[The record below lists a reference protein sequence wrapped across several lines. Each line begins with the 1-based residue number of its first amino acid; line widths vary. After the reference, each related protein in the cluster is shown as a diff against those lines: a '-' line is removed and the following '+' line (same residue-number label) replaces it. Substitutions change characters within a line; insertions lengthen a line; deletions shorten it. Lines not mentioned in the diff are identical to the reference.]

1 MIPALEELKT
11 LPQWVA
17 HTSDKVPIGPQGR
30 AASTTDPS
38 TWMTYEDA
46 RRVQRAGG
54 LAGVGLVMS
63 KDDDLI
69 GIDLDN
75 AIESDGQVKDW
86 AAAIICQVNSYT
98 EVSPSGTGLHI
109 WIRGQ
114 LPAGGSRRKVGDGLL
129 EVYEKARYFTVTG
142 RHLEGT
148 PDDIA
153 RWGQGIAQW
162 YWMHFEQTAPASDPL
177 PFEVD
182 EDLDG
187 ELAEAIHYIDSTDYE
202 VWVAIGMAVK
212 DHFGDAGFELWRQW
226 SMKATNYCG
235 DEKAWKKFQS
245 FGRRAGVTYRTI
257 LHFAMEAGFAPS
269 ARYLDPEDIF
279 PGIDAFCKLVLSS
292 DEEVWEKPEEVE
304 EEQPGEELAWAFD
317 AASLT
322 AREDTRKYLIDDHIA
337 GPGDVIVMAG
347 PPKSMKSFVT
357 LDMLTHFACGETWHG
372 IGPTDR
378 KKLRSLVLNCELH
391 IDAVAERLKVLGK
404 KPDPGMLHITDR
416 IRNGITKTMFDRMK
430 AHVDEHGPFDILVI
444 DPIANLFTEDN
455 ENDNKAMMTFLD
467 HLTALRNRT
476 MSPDAILWLVHHAR
490 KASRQ
495 DLEADPFNAFRGA
508 SSLRGYYDTG
518 IAVWRKQDGTLGV
531 DFELRNGAGQDRLH
545 IEFNQGVFDTVV
557 KDDGITRS
565 DLDIIESLMCSGTFA
580 TKKSLIDACLK
591 QEALVRSKDALQSE
605 STWKRRINGCVQDG
619 LIRETK
625 GGLQWVD

>member
-1 MIPALEELKT
+1 
-11 LPQWVA
+11 
-17 HTSDKVPIGPQGR
+17 
-30 AASTTDPS
+30 
-38 TWMTYEDA
+38 MTYEEA

-54 LAGVGLVMS
+54 FAGVGLVMS

-75 AIESDGQVKDW
+75 AIMNDGTVKDW

-142 RHLEGT
+142 RHLDGT

-153 RWGQGIAQW
+153 HWGKTIGEW
-162 YWMHFEQTAPASDPL
+162 YWMHFEQTTPAADPL

-182 EDLDG
+182 ENLDG
-187 ELAEAIHYIDSTDYE
+187 ELAEAIHYIDSTDYD

-212 DHFGDAGFELWRQW
+212 DHFGDSGFEMWRQW

-257 LHFAMEAGFAPS
+257 FHFAMESGFAPS
-269 ARYLDPEDIF
+269 ARYLDPEEIF

-304 EEQPGEELAWAFD
+304 PEPDEEVFWAFD

-322 AREDTRKYLIDDHIA
+322 AREDTRKYLIDDHVA
-337 GPGDVIVMAG
+337 GAGDVIVMAG

-372 IGPTDR
+372 IGPTNR

-404 KPDPGMLHITDR
+404 KPSPGMLHITDR

-476 MSPDAILWLVHHAR
+476 MSPDSILWLVHHSR
-490 KASRQ
+490 KANRQ
-495 DLEADPFNAFRGA
+495 ELEADPFNAFRGA

-531 DFELRNGAGQDRLH
+531 DFELRNGAGPERLH
-545 IEFNQGVFDTVV
+545 LEFNQGVFDAFV
-557 KDDGITRS
+557 KDDGMTRG
-565 DLDIIESLMCSGTFA
+565 DLDIIESVMCSGTF
-580 TKKSLIDACLK
+580 TSKKDIYTAAHR
-591 QEALVRSKDALQSE
+591 QAQLVRPDEPLSE
-605 STWKRRINGCVQDG
+605 STWRWRVEDAIKSGK
-619 LIRETK
+619 IRKFGEVFE
-625 GGLQWVD
+625 WVD